1 MVADDARDC
10 SDEVFYLTRRESMFP
25 AVKVKFRKRMVV
37 GAIVGLRRSRSGGD
51 GLRHICRQVATNY
64 FPEG

>member
-10 SDEVFYLTRRESMFP
+10 SDEVFYLTRCESMFH
-25 AVKVKFRKRMVV
+25 AVKVKFRKRMVL

-51 GLRHICRQVATNY
+51 GLRPICHQVATNY